1 MFNKW
6 ILGGV
11 AFLIVLAV
19 ACVLWYQH
27 DTAAD
32 RKAAADAE
40 KLLRQLE
47 ITEKVADTDSD
58 TEQAG
63 EVTAESETPTA
74 EKPVT
79 EKPVTETPDR
89 GTEGTE
95 VEIQAQTDAETQVEN
110 AETSTDVQVSP
121 HGFGPYPEVPEDY
134 PSKVDWS
141 LRDSP
146 KAELLTRVLIKLWT
160 EGEKNFLGGGT
171 YRGKVYPWYH
181 NTIYV
186 RFSSYKNADGEIV
199 RQADIKMSSPSVD
212 WSAVKDWSNP
222 PPHIRIL
229 ELDSSGIDPYQYLDL
244 P

>member
-6 ILGGV
+6 IIGGV
-11 AFLIVLAV
+11 AFLIVLSV

-32 RKAAADAE
+32 RQAAADAE
-40 KLLRQLE
+40 KLLRQWELSQE
-47 ITEKVADTDSD
+47 TDTDSEA
-58 TEQAG
+58 EQAAD
-63 EVTAESETPTA
+63 VSMESETPTA

-89 GTEGTE
+89 GTEETE
-95 VEIQAQTDAETQVEN
+95 VEIQAQTDAETQAEN
-110 AETSTDVQVSP
+110 AEATDVPVSP
-121 HGFGPYPEVPEDY
+121 YGFGPYPEVPEDY
-134 PSKVDWS
+134 PSKDLVKWPA
-141 LRDSP
+141 RSP
-146 KAELLTRVLIKLWT
+146 KAELLSRVLIKLWT

-199 RQADIKMSSPSVD
+199 RQANIKMSSPSVD